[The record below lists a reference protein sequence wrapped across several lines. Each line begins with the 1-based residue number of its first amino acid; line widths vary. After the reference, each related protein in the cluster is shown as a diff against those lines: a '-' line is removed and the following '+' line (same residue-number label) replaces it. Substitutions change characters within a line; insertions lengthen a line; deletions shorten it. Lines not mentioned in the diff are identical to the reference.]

1 MHHLNFNIDSVI
13 SLNIGNR
20 KEGGEINNVILHQTN
35 LFQVKIE
42 TYEKSVVNWP
52 GL

>member
-13 SLNIGNR
+13 SLNIGNW
-20 KEGGEINNVILHQTN
+20 KEGGGINNVILHQTN

-42 TYEKSVVNWP
+42 TYEKSVVHWP